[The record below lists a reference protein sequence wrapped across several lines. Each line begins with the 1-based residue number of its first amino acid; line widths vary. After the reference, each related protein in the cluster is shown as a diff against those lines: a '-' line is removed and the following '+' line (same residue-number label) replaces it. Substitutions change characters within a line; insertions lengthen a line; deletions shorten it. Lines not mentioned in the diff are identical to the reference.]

1 MGLTPSPETATSGQ
15 SPHESYGY
23 TKPDHLPS
31 RVPYTIRRTTVTVVD
46 ISASPIAGAWVLTP
60 RQYGDDR
67 GTFLE
72 WFRADHL
79 EAATGRPFL
88 IRQANHSVSARGVV
102 RGVHFADVPPGQAK
116 LVYCPRGAV
125 LDVIVDVRAG
135 SPTYGEHVAVRL
147 DDVDRRCVFIAEGLG
162 HAFVALS
169 DDTSVTYLTSSTYDP
184 AVERAVSPVD
194 PALALPWPFPAAELT
209 LSPKDL
215 AAPTLAAAL
224 ADGVLPAYDDCPR

>member
-1 MGLTPSPETATSGQ
+1 
-15 SPHESYGY
+15 
-23 TKPDHLPS
+23 
-31 RVPYTIRRTTVTVVD
+31 VTVVD
-46 ISASPIAGAWVLTP
+46 ISALPITGAWALTP
-60 RQYGDDR
+60 RQFADDR

-79 EAATGRPFL
+79 EAATGRAFG

-116 LVYCPRGAV
+116 FVYCPRGAV
-125 LDVIVDVRAG
+125 LDVVVDVRAG
-135 SPTYGEHVAVRL
+135 SPTYGEHCMVRL
-147 DDVDRRCVFIAEGLG
+147 DDVDRRGIFIAEGLG

-184 AVERAVSPVD
+184 AVERGVSPVD
-194 PALALPWPFPAAELT
+194 PALGLPWPFPADELL

-215 AAPTLAAAL
+215 AAPTLADAL
-224 ADGVLPAYDDCPR
+224 AAGLLPPYDDCPH

>member
-1 MGLTPSPETATSGQ
+1 MEIAPLS
-15 SPHESYGY
+15 
-23 TKPDHLPS
+23 
-31 RVPYTIRRTTVTVVD
+31 
-46 ISASPIAGAWVLTP
+46 IAGAWVLTP
-60 RQYGDDR
+60 RQFADDR

-79 EAATGRPFL
+79 EAATGNAFAV
-88 IRQANHSVSARGVV
+88 RQANHSVSARGVV

-125 LDVIVDVRAG
+125 LDIVVDVRAG
-135 SPTYGEHVAVRL
+135 SPTYGEHAAVRL

-184 AVERAVSPVD
+184 AVERAVSPLD
-194 PALALPWPFPAAELT
+194 PALGLPWPSGAGELR
-209 LSPKDL
+209 LSPKDAQAPSLAEAL
-215 AAPTLAAAL
+215 AAGL
-224 ADGVLPAYDDCPR
+224 LPAYGDCPH